1 MLVVFVLAAIAV
13 IDCLFQP
20 SRASGHHK
28 LNLLN
33 HHSLL
38 HQSRATDPLASH
50 YGTLTFH
57 QIANATRVTI
67 NNPPINLLDYK
78 LINDLHDFLTTLQP
92 APGKTTP
99 KVVIFCSANPD
110 FFISHFDLSA
120 LRADATPDE
129 AKSFD
134 ILISST
140 RLLQSITSTAFI
152 AEIDGRT
159 NGGGQELS
167 SQMDMRFAGPNAL
180 IAQWENSCGFVA
192 TAGGQAFMGA
202 TVGKAR
208 AMEYLLASKTIDGPT
223 ATRFGLINYNYNS
236 AQELRQEVDALAAR
250 IGLFP
255 QPALNDTKFS
265 LQFLNPTVA
274 SLDEQI
280 ARFLPIAGS
289 PASQAIVKYYLQVSN
304 ELDTAFEKGI
314 PDTLVQALY
323 SNEPLADKE
332 KVLDGAVYSGFPRNS
347 FDGDG
352 FH

>member
-1 MLVVFVLAAIAV
+1 MLVAFLFAAIAV
-13 IDCLFQP
+13 FDCLFQA
-20 SRASGHHK
+20 SVASGLHK

-33 HHSLL
+33 HRSLL
-38 HQSRATDPLASH
+38 HGSRATDPSASH

-57 QIANATRVTI
+57 QTGNATRVTI

-78 LINDLHDFLTTLQP
+78 LISDLYDFLMTLQP

-99 KVVIFCSANPD
+99 KVVIFSSANLD
-110 FFISHFDLSA
+110 FFISHFDLRA
-120 LRADATPDE
+120 LRAEATPDE

-134 ILISST
+134 KLISST

-167 SQMDMRFAGPNAL
+167 SQMDMRFAGPNAV

-208 AMEYLLASKTIDGPT
+208 AMEYLLASKILDGRT
-223 ATRFGLINYNYNS
+223 ATRFGLVNNYYDS
-236 AQELRQEVDALAAR
+236 AQELRREVDALAAR

-280 ARFLPIAGS
+280 ARFRPIAGS
-289 PASQAIVKYYLQVSN
+289 SASQAIVKYYLQVSN
-304 ELDTAFEKGI
+304 ESNTAFEKGI
-314 PDTLVQALY
+314 PDTLVRDLY
-323 SNEPLADKE
+323 GNEPLADKE
-332 KVLDGAVYSGFPRNS
+332 KVLNGAISSGFSWND

-352 FH
+352 YH